1 MENIVLT
8 SIIYCSDLTYSVSV
22 STISWNMYINF
33 LRWKTNKDEPTISW
47 MALSGVFKSV
57 VFNLSVNE
65 SQLTS
70 DKSMSVQ
77 FVRFTTK
84 TLFSPD
90 HIGNNL
96 IVSVLSMFST
106 LWKFLVSE
114 HVQEYTRYGV
124 HWCLISDT
132 RGVIL
137 GTATVDSRG
146 EDGTLSATTGEKA
159 EYATYSSTRGFRAG
173 TSSTTGISV
182 WKRNVVDQLRVTHRK
197 KSCLRRIHSNAS
209 IP

>member
-1 MENIVLT
+1 MTRKETNNNKQKKKERNTRMENIVLT

-106 LWKFLVSE
+106 LWKVPGIWARPRIYKIWGTLMFNKW
-114 HVQEYTRYGV
+114 H
-124 HWCLISDT
+124 T
-132 RGVIL
+132 RGYL
-137 GTATVDSRG
+137 GDSYG
-146 EDGTLSATTGEKA
+146 WL
-159 EYATYSSTRGFRAG
+159 
-173 TSSTTGISV
+173 
-182 WKRNVVDQLRVTHRK
+182 
-197 KSCLRRIHSNAS
+197 
-209 IP
+209 